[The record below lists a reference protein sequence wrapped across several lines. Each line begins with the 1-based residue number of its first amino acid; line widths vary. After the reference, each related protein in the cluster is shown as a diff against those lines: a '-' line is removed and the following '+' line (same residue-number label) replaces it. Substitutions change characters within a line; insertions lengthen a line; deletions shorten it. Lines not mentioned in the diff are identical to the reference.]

1 MLTTLTLGEKL
12 KDLRIAKGFNATED
26 LAKVI
31 NIPKTTLNDY
41 ENDEKNQDVGY
52 ANLVTLAKFY
62 EVSMDWMLGLSDVDK
77 HLNIAHLNL
86 GLSDKVI
93 DILQSNGINT
103 RLLSEIIEHEHF
115 SDFMVDMEI
124 YIDGILSTQ
133 IASVN
138 SVAIA
143 AKDKLTEA
151 HNPKDKE
158 YIMHSLE
165 RAKIKE
171 DRYFN
176 SLLHEDIDLIA
187 DDLRNL
193 HKANK
198 KDTQVAT
205 DENLGIS
212 ILLNM
217 LDKLSD
223 FKGTPSEMKLQL
235 FPLLFGVD
243 LKSLNT
249 QEITLLQK
257 LIKKG
262 ERAWKKA

>member
-1 MLTTLTLGEKL
+1 MLTKLTLGEKL
-12 KDLRIAKGFNATED
+12 KDLRLTHGYKSTDALASAT
-26 LAKVI
+26 

-41 ENDEKNQDVGY
+41 ENDDKNKDVGY
-52 ANLVTLAKFY
+52 ANLVILAKFY
-62 EVSMDWMLGLSDVDK
+62 NVSMDWMLGLSDVNT
-77 HLNIAHLNL
+77 HLNTAYSDL

-151 HNPKDKE
+151 HNPNDKE
-158 YIMHSLE
+158 YIIHSLE

-171 DRYFN
+171 DRYFH

-193 HKANK
+193 HKENK

-223 FKGTPSEMKLQL
+223 FKGTPAEMKLQL

-243 LKSLNT
+243 LKSLNA